1 MMVRFGGDGGRW
13 LLPALFFL
21 TPLIT
26 SVLPRTTPLFIPLIF
41 LTLYVGARRR
51 ELTLRELLLPSAAF
65 LACLLFSLY
74 VFINAAFALDQNMA
88 LGKAAILLSATLL
101 VFAGTT
107 AITTVEEPQICRAAL
122 AFVAGAALGA
132 IYLLMELLTD
142 GAITRAVMN
151 SMLAL
156 PEKAKRIAI
165 VKGEVTDISLSEF
178 NQNATMLMF
187 HLWPGLLVLSA
198 IKDIRRRPLMIALF
212 LLALAVPILISE
224 HDSSMIALLGS
235 ILVLLVAR
243 QWPRL
248 TTRALAAIWCLGFA
262 LVLPLN
268 FLAFNAE
275 LHLAEPLPDSY
286 KARVI
291 IWEYTS
297 ERVLE
302 RPLFG
307 IGVDSTPEMHP
318 DQPHKTDPSP
328 EEKPEGFVFKRTTA
342 HHAHNIFLQSW
353 YELGVLGAILL
364 AIAGA
369 LVVLRI
375 DLLPLAAQPFAA
387 ATFAA
392 FAIIAAFAWGM
403 WQAWFMC
410 GVALAPL
417 YLAVATATSR
427 EKLPKGNAPLPESK
441 TTQASAKAIG

>member
-1 MMVRFGGDGGRW
+1 MAVRFGGDGGRW

-41 LTLYVGARRR
+41 LTLYIGARRR
-51 ELTLRELLLPSAAF
+51 ELGLRDLLLPSAA
-65 LACLLFSLY
+65 LVACLLFSIY
-74 VFINAAFALDQNMA
+74 VFINASWALDQNMA
-88 LGKAAILLSATLL
+88 LGKAALLLSSILL

-107 AITTVEEPQICRAAL
+107 AITTVEERQIRRAAL
-122 AFVAGAALGA
+122 AFVAGAAIGA
-132 IYLLMELLTD
+132 LYLFLELLTD
-142 GAITRAVMN
+142 GAIARAVMN

-198 IKDIRRRPLMIALF
+198 LKGIRRRPLMIALF
-212 LLALAVPILISE
+212 FLALAVPILISE
-224 HDSSMIALLGS
+224 HDSSLIALLGS
-235 ILVLLVAR
+235 ILVLVLAR

-268 FLAFNAE
+268 FLAYNAE
-275 LHLAEPLPDSY
+275 LHLADPLPDSY

-302 RPLFG
+302 RPWLG
-307 IGVDSTPEMHP
+307 IGMDSTPEMKP
-318 DQPHKTDPSP
+318 DAPHKTAPTLK
-328 EEKPEGFVFKRTTA
+328 EQPEGFVFKRTTA

-353 YELGVLGAILL
+353 YELGALGAILL
-364 AIAGA
+364 AAAGA
-369 LVVLRI
+369 LIVLRI
-375 DLLPLAAQPFAA
+375 DLLPLQAQPFAA

-392 FAIIAAFAWGM
+392 FAIIAAFSWGM
-403 WQAWFMC
+403 WQTWFMC
-410 GVALAPL
+410 AIALVPL
-417 YLAVATATSR
+417 YVAI
-427 EKLPKGNAPLPESK
+427 
-441 TTQASAKAIG
+441 ASATVRDRAASAGAAGAPGLRMS